1 MKNKEHNMMK
11 RKTTMKMKKKSMMM
25 RVTKRLTTTSC
36 QLANLVITFKKA
48 TRANTLN
55 QKISIKI

>member
-1 MKNKEHNMMK
+1 MMK